1 MKTQV
6 KTKFNLPKFEFQHEF
21 ERSRK
26 LIYYQ
31 EGENKYNYK
40 YTNTTTNTQIQL
52 QIHKYNFQEA
62 DVLWGG
68 GGQPVP
74 DRAGRRLV
82 HRHLE
87 QHDQQLLSHW
97 NLFGIKTHWRQ
108 LLVVCQ
114 IFENLSKSCHFL
126 AQTSWWWW
134 WWRILETSLTNI
146 HCFTLFGM
154 FREETKLFQPT
165 KGKQILRRSVK
176 KTVYCVTFPSRR
188 ISSSF

>member
-62 DVLWGG
+62 DVLRGG

-82 HRHLE
+82 HRHPE
-87 QHDQQLLSHW
+87 QQDQQLLSH
-97 NLFGIKTHWRQ
+97 
-108 LLVVCQ
+108 
-114 IFENLSKSCHFL
+114 
-126 AQTSWWWW
+126 
-134 WWRILETSLTNI
+134 
-146 HCFTLFGM
+146 
-154 FREETKLFQPT
+154 
-165 KGKQILRRSVK
+165 
-176 KTVYCVTFPSRR
+176 
-188 ISSSF
+188 

>member
-87 QHDQQLLSHW
+87 QQDQQLLSHW

-114 IFENLSKSCHFL
+114 YLKTWAKVVIFWHKRLGGGGVSLEHLSP
-126 AQTSWWWW
+126 
-134 WWRILETSLTNI
+134 I
-146 HCFTLFGM
+146 FTLNT
-154 FREETKLFQPT
+154 FRN
-165 KGKQILRRSVK
+165 V
-176 KTVYCVTFPSRR
+176 SRGNQVVSTNQNCLLCD
-188 ISSSF
+188 ISI